1 MPSTLLPTASPPE
14 GADAAASGAW
24 RWWLA
29 LGSRLFGPPG
39 SLFPAW
45 QTISVVRR
53 TDGEVANFISVF
65 SDISALKLA
74 EAQLRHLAHHDPLTD
89 LPNRLLFSSELEH
102 AIRRARRHGQRL
114 ALLFIDLDDFKRV
127 NDTLGHLAGD
137 QLLRSVGQ
145 RLRDAVRGADAVA
158 RLGGDEFT
166 VVLEELA
173 SADAA
178 RQTARKLRE
187 AICQPVQLGAHIIT
201 VSASIGIAL
210 YPDDGGDAEALID
223 AADAAMYRVK
233 HDRGPVASDRG

>member
-1 MPSTLLPTASPPE
+1 M
-14 GADAAASGAW
+14 
-24 RWWLA
+24 
-29 LGSRLFGPPG
+29 
-39 SLFPAW
+39 
-45 QTISVVRR
+45 
-53 TDGEVANFISVF
+53 
-65 SDISALKLA
+65 
-74 EAQLRHLAHHDPLTD
+74 
-89 LPNRLLFSSELEH
+89 
-102 AIRRARRHGQRL
+102 
-114 ALLFIDLDDFKRV
+114 
-127 NDTLGHLAGD
+127 
-137 QLLRSVGQ
+137 GQ